1 MDMYI
6 FYSINVKYNMNSING
21 VEYGRGTVLAL
32 DKTMPNGK

>member
-32 DKTMPNGK
+32 DKTMPNRK